1 MHFAFSTCP
10 DHVPMRGCFGL
21 FRKSMIVLIVAL
33 VLASAAFQL
42 VDDDDDERFTAAD
55 AEVAARSWVGVGEAE
70 TPRREGGN
78 WEVDVRR
85 PDGSLVQVTLSE
97 DLQLRGFDE
106 EFGPAGTPAPDE
118 LTGAARERAIEATF
132 RHVGPGRV
140 VGVERDPDG
149 VIEVGLRLGID
160 QVEVRLDRRFRV
172 LEVHPEDPGDE

>member
-1 MHFAFSTCP
+1 
-10 DHVPMRGCFGL
+10 
-21 FRKSMIVLIVAL
+21 MIALIVAL

-42 VDDDDDERFTAAD
+42 RDDDDDGRFSPAD
-55 AEVAARSWVGVGEAE
+55 AQIAARSWVGVGEAE
-70 TPRREGGN
+70 APRREGEN

-97 DLQLRGFDE
+97 DLQLRNFDE
-106 EFGPAGTPAPDE
+106 EIGPAGAPAADE
-118 LTGAARERAIEATF
+118 LRGAARERAIEATF

-160 QVEVRLDRRFRV
+160 QVEVRLNRRFRV
-172 LEVHPEDPGDE
+172 IEVHPEDPGDE

>member
-1 MHFAFSTCP
+1 
-10 DHVPMRGCFGL
+10 
-21 FRKSMIVLIVAL
+21 MIALIVAL

-42 VDDDDDERFTAAD
+42 RDDDDDGFGPRD
-55 AEVAARSWVGVGEAE
+55 AEIAALSWVGVGEAE

-149 VIEVGLRLGID
+149 VIEVGLRLGTD

-172 LEVHPEDPGDE
+172 IEVHPEDPGDE

>member
-1 MHFAFSTCP
+1 
-10 DHVPMRGCFGL
+10 
-21 FRKSMIVLIVAL
+21 MIVLIVAL

>member
-1 MHFAFSTCP
+1 
-10 DHVPMRGCFGL
+10 MRGCFGL
-21 FRKSMIVLIVAL
+21 FRKSMIALIVAL

-42 VDDDDDERFTAAD
+42 FDDDEDDRFSAAD
-55 AEVAARSWVGVGEAE
+55 AETAALSWVGVGEAE
-70 TPRREGGN
+70 APRREGEN

-97 DLQLRGFDE
+97 DLRLRGFDE
-106 EFGPAGTPAPDE
+106 ERGPAGAPAPDE
-118 LTGAARERAIEATF
+118 LRGAERERAIEATF

-149 VIEVGLRLGID
+149 VVEVGLRLGTD

-172 LEVHPEDPGDE
+172 TEVHPEDPGDE

>member
-1 MHFAFSTCP
+1 VHFASSACP
-10 DHVPMRGCFGL
+10 DLVQVRRWFGL

-42 VDDDDDERFTAAD
+42 RDDDDERFNASD
-55 AEVAARSWVGVGEAE
+55 AEIAALSWVGVGEAE
-70 TPRREGGN
+70 TPRREDEN

-97 DLQLRGFDE
+97 DLHLRGFDE
-106 EFGPAGTPAPDE
+106 ELGPAGTPAPDE
-118 LTGAARERAIEATF
+118 LRGAPRERAIEAAF

-140 VGVERDPDG
+140 VGVERDPGG
-149 VIEVGLRLGID
+149 VIEVGLRLGTD

-172 LEVHPEDPGDE
+172 IEVHPEDPGDE

>member
-1 MHFAFSTCP
+1 
-10 DHVPMRGCFGL
+10 MRRCFGL
-21 FRKSMIVLIVAL
+21 FRKSMIALIVAL

-42 VDDDDDERFTAAD
+42 RDDDDERFDPRD
-55 AEVAARSWVGVGEAE
+55 AEIAALSWVGVGEAE
-70 TPRREGGN
+70 TPRREGEN

-118 LTGAARERAIEATF
+118 LRGAERERAVEAAF

-140 VGVERDPDG
+140 VGVERDPGG
-149 VIEVGLRLGID
+149 VIEVGLRLGTD
-160 QVEVRLDRRFRV
+160 QIEVRLDRRFRV
-172 LEVHPEDPGDE
+172 IEVHPEDPGDE